1 MKKYSIE
8 QVVSKMQE
16 LLSATNNEKEIPWI
30 ITKVLRINMKQYEFI
45 TEVKENEFNRCIE
58 ACNKVNG
65 GQSVADIFGLIE
77 FYGNHFNVVRDVF
90 YPRLSTECLINAVKE
105 NFSNVDS
112 VLDIC
117 SGSGCISITLSQ
129 IFGAQTLGVDIS
141 NEAVNLAKG
150 NAEKFKVNSDFTIM
164 DVKNDWNKVLDKKY
178 QIIVSNPP
186 YWTHK
191 QLELNADKI
200 RNNPQ
205 NAFDGGETGLE
216 FYEVIIKN
224 APQFMLKDGML
235 FLEIDP
241 EIESGVLKLLEKD
254 FTEIRIY
261 KDHLDINRVV
271 SAKIK

>member
-1 MKKYSIE
+1 MKKFTIE
-8 QVVSKMQE
+8 EVVSKMQDV
-16 LLSATNNEKEIPWI
+16 LKQSNNEREVPWI

-45 TEVKENEFNRCIE
+45 TEVKESDFLRCLD
-58 ACNKVNG
+58 ACEKVNA

-105 NFSNVDS
+105 NYTNIDS

-129 IFGAQTLGVDIS
+129 IFGVKTLGVDIS
-141 NEAVNLAKG
+141 EEAVSLARG
-150 NAEKFKVNSDFTIM
+150 NAEKFKVGSEFAVM
-164 DVKNDWNKVLDKKY
+164 DVKQDWGKVVDKKY
-178 QIIVSNPP
+178 EIIVSNPP

-224 APQFMLKDGML
+224 APSYMQKTGML

-241 EIESGVLKLLEKD
+241 EIEEGVLKLLEND
-254 FTEIRIY
+254 FTDIKIY
-261 KDHLDINRVV
+261 KDYLNINRVL
-271 SAKIK
+271 SAKLK